1 MKNFLVLLLS
11 VFLVASA
18 HAGVKT
24 ETVIYKDG
32 DVELEGFVAYPE
44 GEETKRPA
52 VIIIHDW
59 TGLGDYAKTRA
70 SQLAEMGYVAFAAD
84 IYGKGVRAN
93 NPGEAGKL
101 AGKYKGDLPL
111 FRSRSQAA
119 LNEVLK
125 REDVD
130 GTRVAAIG
138 YCFGG
143 TGVLEMARAGMPL
156 QGVVSFHGGLS
167 TTMPAEKGAV
177 TAKVLVL
184 HGADDPLVS
193 PEEVAGFRSEM
204 TASGADWQFTEYSG
218 AVHSFTNPAAGSDNS
233 RGAAY
238 NESADKRSWEAMK
251 VFFAEIFK
259 RKSE

>member
-1 MKNFLVLLLS
+1 MKNLLILLLS
-11 VFLVASA
+11 IFLVSSA

-24 ETVIYKDG
+24 ETVIYKEG
-32 DVELEGFVAYPE
+32 EVELEGFVAYPD
-44 GEETKRPA
+44 GDAIKRPA
-52 VIIIHDW
+52 VLIIHDW
-59 TGLGDYAKTRA
+59 TGLGDYPKARA
-70 SQLAEMGYVAFAAD
+70 EQLAELGYVAFAAD

-111 FRSRSQAA
+111 YRARAQAA

-130 GTRVAAIG
+130 ADRVAAIG

-156 QGVVSFHGGLS
+156 VGVVSFHGGLS
-167 TTMPAEKGAV
+167 TTMPAEKGAIK
-177 TAKVLVL
+177 AKVLVQ
-184 HGADDPLVS
+184 HGADDTYVS
-193 PEEVAGFRSEM
+193 TEEVAAFRSEM
-204 TASGADWQFTEYSG
+204 NAAGADWQFTEYSG
-218 AVHSFTNPAAGSDNS
+218 AVHSFTNPASGNDNS
-233 RGAAY
+233 KGAAY

-251 VFFAEIFK
+251 AFFAEIFAK
-259 RKSE
+259 